1 MADQTKSV
9 EELLVE
15 SGDNYT
21 EIYDAIINIP
31 LKDN

>member
-1 MADQTKSV
+1 MTDQTKSV
-9 EELLVE
+9 KELLVE

-21 EIYDAIINIP
+21 DIYDAIINMP